1 MPGTER
7 LLLEEHPHHLM
18 RKSRKGERVFQNEAD
33 YRHCYGQIRQ
43 LKQRYKLDL
52 MAWSILPDRIHLLIR
67 PTQKI
72 KHISAFMKALSC
84 RATLRQRYLRQ
95 RGSPWEEGFRASP
108 VEPGQWLLATMCYI
122 ERLPAMEGLATSA
135 FQYRHSSY
143 RMRLGKSDRYWLDDP
158 EEYGRLGD
166 SIEERALAYRT
177 YMKEALDPDDLETI
191 HDAIHR
197 NLLTGSPRFVQE
209 AYKRFN
215 VVARGR
221 RPGRPRKKDD
231 DDFDG
236 IEPIPPKA

>member
-18 RKSRKGERVFQNEAD
+18 RKSREGERVFQNEAD

-122 ERLPAMEGLATSA
+122 ERLP
-135 FQYRHSSY
+135 
-143 RMRLGKSDRYWLDDP
+143 
-158 EEYGRLGD
+158 
-166 SIEERALAYRT
+166 
-177 YMKEALDPDDLETI
+177 
-191 HDAIHR
+191 
-197 NLLTGSPRFVQE
+197 
-209 AYKRFN
+209 
-215 VVARGR
+215 
-221 RPGRPRKKDD
+221 
-231 DDFDG
+231 
-236 IEPIPPKA
+236 